1 MWHSDKNLQR
11 RESCFQIAKER
22 NIQPIEVALSY
33 VIQRSSLIFPLIGP
47 RTINELD
54 SSIFASTVN
63 LNADEIKRLSIE

>member
-1 MWHSDKNLQR
+1 
-11 RESCFQIAKER
+11 
-22 NIQPIEVALSY
+22 LSY